1 MLQFAM
7 GLLTL
12 KLVNTLY
19 DWVKQETACC
29 VGLEASPANTSG
41 ERSNDDTGC
50 FDKRRRVFIGA
61 NMVDELTF
69 GWTILWGRI
78 TPTDM

>member
-12 KLVNTLY
+12 KLVKRLG
-19 DWVKQETACC
+19 ETGNRLLRGA
-29 VGLEASPANTSG
+29 GGFAGEYFG